1 MKKTLFLQLSIFF
14 LVIASLHSFSMPQM
28 PANHHAQKAAV
39 SGDELHELT
48 VGKYGE
54 EKAKSLWNSLGF
66 GAESVLLLDLSCR
79 FRSSVHDEQ
88 AERASEG
95 IYARGVLSLFLFR

>member
-66 GAESVLLLDLSCR
+66 GAESVL
-79 FRSSVHDEQ
+79 
-88 AERASEG
+88 
-95 IYARGVLSLFLFR
+95 

>member
-48 VGKYGE
+48 VGNMVKKRRNHYGIH
-54 EKAKSLWNSLGF
+54 
-66 GAESVLLLDLSCR
+66 SV
-79 FRSSVHDEQ
+79 
-88 AERASEG
+88 SE
-95 IYARGVLSLFLFR
+95 LNPSFS